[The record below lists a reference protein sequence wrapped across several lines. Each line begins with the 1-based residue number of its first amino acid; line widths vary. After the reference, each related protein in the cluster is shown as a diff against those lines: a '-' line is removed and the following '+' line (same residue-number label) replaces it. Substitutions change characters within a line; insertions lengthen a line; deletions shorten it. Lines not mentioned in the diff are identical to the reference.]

1 MALEAS
7 PALLKTAAWQA
18 FVIVMTL
25 GGYDY
30 VSHAPLRN
38 LAALCATIE
47 RGTDA
52 QDLRGL
58 AIAHGIDDRDMRW
71 SGQTLTM
78 SVHTGMRN
86 YPSSCAIQTQNG
98 KVSAVSPP

>member
-30 VSHAPLRN
+30 VSRAPLRK

-47 RGTDA
+47 RGADA

-58 AIAHGIDDRDMRW
+58 AIAHGIEDRDMRW
-71 SGQTLTM
+71 SGQTLTIT
-78 SVHTGMRN
+78 VHTGMRN